1 MRKLSVTLSLL
12 LGLSSNAISAQ
23 HSATATDDYYTT
35 VIASGFNQPWAHEFL
50 PNGDILVTERV
61 GKLKVVRDGKI
72 LQRGVSGVPESYY
85 AGQGGLLDIMLDS
98 DFSNNFTLYLSY
110 AFGSSNGNATRLI
123 SATLASKGD
132 NYALENINILF
143 TASPLKQT
151 PQHYSGRIA
160 QMDDGSLLLT
170 IGDGFDYR
178 EDAQRLDNHLGKI
191 IRINRDGSVPADNP
205 FVAKQGAKP
214 EIWSYGHRNHQ
225 GLVIADGVVYQNEH
239 GPKGG
244 DEINI
249 IEAGL
254 NYGWPVITLGRDY
267 NGASVTPYTEYP
279 DMQQPLVD
287 WTPSIA
293 PSSMAVHL
301 SKLYVTSLAE
311 KSIRMLTTD
320 GETIN
325 DQGIVF
331 EAIKGRI
338 RDISVG
344 LDNHLYILTDGD
356 QAELIKITQTQLR

>member
-1 MRKLSVTLSLL
+1 MKKLSVTLLL
-12 LGLSSNAISAQ
+12 LASLASSVINAQ
-23 HSATATDDYYTT
+23 HTATETDDYSTT
-35 VIASGFNQPWAHEFL
+35 VVASGFNQPWAHEFL

-61 GKLKVVRDGKI
+61 GNLKIVRDGKI
-72 LQRGVSGVPESYY
+72 LEQVVSNVPESYY

-98 DFSNNFTLYLSY
+98 DFDRNRTLYLSY
-110 AFGSSNGNATRLI
+110 AFGSSSGNATRLV
-123 SATLASKGD
+123 SATLNTNGD

-160 QMDDGSLLLT
+160 QMGDDSLLLT
-170 IGDGFDYR
+170 VGDGFDYR

-191 IRINRDGSVPADNP
+191 IRINRDGSIPADNP
-205 FVAKQGAKP
+205 FLAQRGAKP

-225 GLVIADGVVYQNEH
+225 SLVIADGVVYQNEH

-244 DEINI
+244 DEVNI

-254 NYGWPVITLGRDY
+254 NYGWPVITQGRDY
-267 NGASVTPYTEYP
+267 NGASVTPYIEYT

-293 PSSMAVHL
+293 PSSMTFHM
-301 SKLYVTSLAE
+301 SKLYVASLAE

-331 EAIKGRI
+331 EAIEGRI
-338 RDISVG
+338 RDIAVG
-344 LDNHLYILTDGD
+344 LDKHIYVLTDGD
-356 QAELIKITQTQLR
+356 QAELIKITQTLSR

>member
-1 MRKLSVTLSLL
+1 MNKISMILL
-12 LGLSSNAISAQ
+12 LLTGLASSSISAQ
-23 HSATATDDYYTT
+23 HLATETDDYFTT
-35 VIASGFNQPWAHEFL
+35 VVASGFNQAWAHEFL

-61 GKLKVVRDGKI
+61 GELKVVRDGKI
-72 LQRGVSGVPESYY
+72 LEQSVSNLPESFY

-98 DFSNNFTLYLSY
+98 DFSNNRLVYLSY
-110 AFGSSNGNATRLI
+110 AFGSSDGNATRLI
-123 SATLASKGD
+123 SATLAANGD
-132 NYALENINILF
+132 NYSLENINKLF

-170 IGDGFDYR
+170 VGDGFDYR
-178 EDAQRLDNHLGKI
+178 EEAQRLDNHLGKI

-205 FVAKQGAKP
+205 FVAQQDAKP

-225 GLVIADGVVYQNEH
+225 GLVVADGVVYQNEH

-244 DEINI
+244 DEVNI

-267 NGASVTPYTEYP
+267 NGASVTPYTEYA
-279 DMQQPLVD
+279 DMQQPLID

-293 PSSMAVHL
+293 PSSMTFHQG
-301 SKLYVTSLAE
+301 KLYVTALAE

-320 GETIN
+320 GETVN

-331 EAIKGRI
+331 EAIEGRI

-344 LDNHLYILTDGD
+344 PDNHLYVLTDGD
-356 QAELIKITQTQLR
+356 QAELIKITQTLLR